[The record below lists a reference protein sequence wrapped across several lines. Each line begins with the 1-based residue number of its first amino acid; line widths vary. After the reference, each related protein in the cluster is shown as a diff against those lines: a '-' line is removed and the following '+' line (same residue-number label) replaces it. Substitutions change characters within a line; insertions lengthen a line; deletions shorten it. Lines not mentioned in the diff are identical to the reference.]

1 VRESSWR
8 RCGMKKT
15 LALLIIAAL
24 CVAALANG
32 LLVITLKDGSIY
44 EFYLDEIESIIYTA
58 ETEEPLKSAYMS
70 LYKDVFAPGEEIT
83 LYFYG
88 TEGLETYAWIGIVP
102 SDIPHGSESENDLH
116 DIQYA
121 YVGGMTD
128 GLIVFTAPWDAG
140 LYDFRLNDS
149 DSGGVEIDFL
159 TFEVRE

>member
-8 RCGMKKT
+8 RCGMKKK
-15 LALLIIAAL
+15 LAILIIAAL
-24 CVAALANG
+24 WITALANG

-58 ETEEPLKSAYMS
+58 EVEEPLESAYMS

-102 SDIPHGSESENDLH
+102 SDIPHGSESDNDMH
-116 DIQYA
+116 DIA
-121 YVGGMTD
+121 YEYIRGRTD
-128 GLIVFTAPWDAG
+128 GMIVFTAPLDPG
-140 LYDFRLNDS
+140 FYDFRLNDS
-149 DSGGVEIDFL
+149 DYNGKELDYI
-159 TFEVRE
+159 TFEVR

>member
-1 VRESSWR
+1 
-8 RCGMKKT
+8 MKKT
-15 LALLIIAAL
+15 LAFLVIAAL

-58 ETEEPLKSAYMS
+58 ETEEPLESAYMS

-102 SDIPHGSESENDLH
+102 SDIPHGSESDNDMH
-116 DIQYA
+116 DIA
-121 YVGGMTD
+121 YEYIRGRTD
-128 GLIVFTAPWDAG
+128 GMIVFTAPLDPG
-140 LYDFRLNDS
+140 FYDFRLNDS